1 MLGHIKDV
9 IGDKCKIINEA
20 VNVDEE
26 QQLIAFEVND
36 LAAIIKDVIVTCADM
51 CVDAQSRDAIL
62 DLTK

>member
-20 VNVDEE
+20 INVDEE

-36 LAAIIKDVIVTCADM
+36 LAAIIKDVIITCADM
-51 CVDAQSRDAIL
+51 CVDAQSRNAIL

>member
-9 IGDKCKIINEA
+9 IGDKCKVINEA

-36 LAAIIKDVIVTCADM
+36 LAAIIKDVIQTCADI
-51 CVDAQSRDAIL
+51 CVEEKSRQEIL
-62 DLTK
+62 KLLY

>member
-36 LAAIIKDVIVTCADM
+36 LAAIIKDVIITCADM
-51 CVDAQSRDAIL
+51 CVDAQSREAIL

>member
-9 IGDKCKIINEA
+9 IGDKCKVINEA
-20 VNVDEE
+20 INVDEE

-36 LAAIIKDVIVTCADM
+36 LAAIIKDVIITCADM
-51 CVDAQSRDAIL
+51 CVDAQSRNAIL

>member
-36 LAAIIKDVIVTCADM
+36 LAAIIKDVIITCADM
-51 CVDAQSRDAIL
+51 CVDAQSRNAIL

>member
-1 MLGHIKDV
+1 MLSHIRDV
-9 IGDKCKIINEA
+9 IGDKCRIINET

-36 LAAIIKDVIVTCADM
+36 LAAIIKDVIITCADI
-51 CVDAQSRDAIL
+51 CENPKDREAIL

>member
-1 MLGHIKDV
+1 MLGHIRDV

-36 LAAIIKDVIVTCADM
+36 LAAIIKDVIITCAD
-51 CVDAQSRDAIL
+51 CCFDEKSREAIL

>member
-9 IGDKCKIINEA
+9 IGDKCKVINEA
-20 VNVDEE
+20 INVDEE

-36 LAAIIKDVIVTCADM
+36 LAAIIKDVIITCADM
-51 CVDAQSRDAIL
+51 CVDAQSREAIL

>member
-20 VNVDEE
+20 INVDEE

-36 LAAIIKDVIVTCADM
+36 LAAIIKDVILTCADM
-51 CVDAQSRDAIL
+51 CVDSASRQAIL
-62 DLTK
+62 ELTN

>member
-9 IGDKCKIINEA
+9 IGNKCKVINEA
-20 VNVDEE
+20 INVDEE

-36 LAAIIKDVIVTCADM
+36 LAAIIKDVIITCADM
-51 CVDAQSRDAIL
+51 CVDARSREAIL